1 MTLITGHRSA
11 PGFGTLVRG
20 TLTGALL
27 VAAGL
32 LTAYLAIATPLVAQL
47 VPDSSGGRQTSLG
60 LAIWSFSLIAGGALL
75 VAGTSR
81 LARILT
87 MLRAGD
93 AQRGPAAR
101 ALASRPDDAVVATGV
116 VPNDGP
122 PIPELVIGAFGAA
135 VVHGLSPSRHL
146 RHGRAGWESR
156 TGDGW
161 QPLEGPLDAAIRDA
175 ERVRRWLS
183 TADLDFVVRVHAAL
197 VVSEGTIQRSTA
209 CTVISPDGIPAWLA
223 SLPPQRTL
231 TAGRRD
237 RLLALARASSGPG
250 AGERRAA
257 EDW

>member
-1 MTLITGHRSA
+1 MTPNKAHRSA
-11 PGFGTLVRG
+11 PGFGALVGG

-27 VAAGL
+27 VVAGL
-32 LTAYLAIATPLVAQL
+32 LAAYLAIATPLVAQL
-47 VPDSSGGRQTSLG
+47 AQDSSGGRQMPFG
-60 LAIWSFSLIAGGALL
+60 LAIWSLSLIAGGALL
-75 VAGTSR
+75 VAGTRR
-81 LARILT
+81 LANTLT
-87 MLRAGD
+87 MLRPGD

-101 ALASRPDDAVVATGV
+101 ALTSRPDDGVVATGV

-135 VVHGLSPSRHL
+135 VVHGLSPTKHL

-156 TGDGW
+156 TSDGW
-161 QPLEGPLDAAIRDA
+161 QPMEGPLVGAIRDA

-197 VVSEGTIQRSTA
+197 VVSEGTIQRSRA

-237 RLLALARASSGPG
+237 QLLALARASSGPG

-257 EDW
+257 GDW